1 VEEEGREAA
10 LAILIFERSG
20 CSLYPSDS
28 SGQVREAPK
37 TKVKEGKKV
46 GGDSPL
52 RPNFCSS
59 VFGSRPFMGK
69 TGGEE
74 AR

>member
-1 VEEEGREAA
+1 VEEEEREAA

-52 RPNFCSS
+52 RPNF
-59 VFGSRPFMGK
+59 
-69 TGGEE
+69 
-74 AR
+74 